1 MDFVALL
8 LCLVVWNHCVYFET
22 FKYYYHWILGLFY
35 YALSS
40 ENLVSTLKLLNISI
54 IGFWWLF
61 YYALSSEIIVS
72 TLKLLNSTIIGFWW
86 LFYYALSSEITHY
99 YYCVYYA
106 LSFETH
112 YYLNTYYY
120 WILVALLLCLVIWN
134 HRVYFETFKHYYYWI
149 LVALLLRLVI
159 WNHRVY
165 FETFKQY
172 YCWILVALLLRLVIW
187 KPLVYFETFKQYYY
201 WILWLFYYALSS
213 EIIVSTLKLLNTTI
227 IGFWGS
233 FTTPCHLKTSC
244 LLWNF

>member
-40 ENLVSTLKLLNISI
+40 ENLVSTLKLLNI
-54 IGFWWLF
+54 
-61 YYALSSEIIVS
+61 
-72 TLKLLNSTIIGFWW
+72 
-86 LFYYALSSEITHY
+86 
-99 YYCVYYA
+99 
-106 LSFETH
+106 
-112 YYLNTYYY
+112 
-120 WILVALLLCLVIWN
+120 
-134 HRVYFETFKHYYYWI
+134 YYYWI

-187 KPLVYFETFKQYYY
+187 KSLVYFETFKQYYY

-213 EIIVSTLKLLNTTI
+213 EMIVSTLKLLNTTI